1 MYFCSLLFSVTLP
14 NDFTKLPP
22 DWQVFWGSVNLSF
35 HYEIENFVHIEQHE
49 KDCVN
54 YHEILSIQLVVF
66 SKEVFSNVAVVP
78 FVLMVL
84 AYP

>member
-1 MYFCSLLFSVTLP
+1 MYFCSLLFSVTLS
-14 NDFTKLPP
+14 NDYTKSLLH
-22 DWQVFWGSVNLSF
+22 WQVFWGSVNLSF

-54 YHEILSIQLVVF
+54 YHEILSIQLAVF
-66 SKEVFSNVAVVP
+66 SKEVFSNVAVVS

-84 AYP
+84 TYP